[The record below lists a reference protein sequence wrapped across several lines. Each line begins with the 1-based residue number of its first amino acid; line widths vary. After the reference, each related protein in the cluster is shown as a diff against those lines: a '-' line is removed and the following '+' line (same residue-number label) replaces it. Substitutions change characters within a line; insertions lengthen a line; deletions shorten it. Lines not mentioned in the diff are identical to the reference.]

1 MVAKEFK
8 LHGSKLEGPCAAVKK
23 AGKNGMFGRNVARD
37 IRRRFGLLHPDQV
50 SWPLI
55 CIVCEYYS
63 KITYLY
69 INNFIYI
76 YLFISC
82 IYLYLYIYVFLFLYT
97 YVYFSF
103 LYIYIYIHEI
113 ASMATAA
120 FLHVSIQRF
129 QPNQWV
135 SLYRRTEVRMGLS
148 PGWVETKTLV
158 WINNSL
164 GRWVKQKQFRFIYDN
179 IPL

>member
-69 INNFIYI
+69 INN
-76 YLFISC
+76 
-82 IYLYLYIYVFLFLYT
+82 
-97 YVYFSF
+97 
-103 LYIYIYIHEI
+103 YIYIYIYFMYLFI
-113 ASMATAA
+113 
-120 FLHVSIQRF
+120 SIYIYVYF
-129 QPNQWV
+129 
-135 SLYRRTEVRMGLS
+135 YIYICMF
-148 PGWVETKTLV
+148 
-158 WINNSL
+158 I
-164 GRWVKQKQFRFIYDN
+164 FIYY
-179 IPL
+179 IYLYS

>member
-1 MVAKEFK
+1 M
-8 LHGSKLEGPCAAVKK
+8 KK

-69 INNFIYI
+69 INNYIYI
-76 YLFISC
+76 Y
-82 IYLYLYIYVFLFLYT
+82 IYIFFFHVSLYIYIYMCIFIFIYVCLFLYI
-97 YVYFSF
+97 
-103 LYIYIYIHEI
+103 IYIYIHEI

-164 GRWVKQKQFRFIYDN
+164 ERWVKQKQFRFIYDN